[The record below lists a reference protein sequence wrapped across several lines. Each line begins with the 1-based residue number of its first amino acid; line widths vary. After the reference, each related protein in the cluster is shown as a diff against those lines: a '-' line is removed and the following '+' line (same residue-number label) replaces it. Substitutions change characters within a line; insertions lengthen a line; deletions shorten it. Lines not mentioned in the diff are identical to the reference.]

1 MFLVVDLIE
10 TFTKRFQLILM
21 VPDGEFKHIL
31 PFFFFSYCMLKDSAC
46 FVPMAKVNADL
57 TERLSNAF
65 KSIEQNRA
73 IDFAQNG
80 QSSRASCHRVK
91 IEKKK
96 CCRCFNI
103 IFLCDRC
110 HTKSLPYLISPLLQ
124 LPRRCTNRRPRPG
137 SPPLLIETGLRNDA
151 QRRKGQ
157 TCETNA
163 IVRKKEKGKRNF

>member
-103 IFLCDRC
+103 IFYATVVIPNR
-110 HTKSLPYLISPLLQ
+110 YLISS
-124 LPRRCTNRRPRPG
+124 PRCYSYPGGAPIDGRDLGARRY
-137 SPPLLIETGLRNDA
+137 
-151 QRRKGQ
+151 
-157 TCETNA
+157 
-163 IVRKKEKGKRNF
+163 

>member
-91 IEKKK
+91 IEKK
-96 CCRCFNI
+96 
-103 IFLCDRC
+103 
-110 HTKSLPYLISPLLQ
+110 SAAVVLISFFMRPLSYQIVTLSH
-124 LPRRCTNRRPRPG
+124 LPVATATPAVHQSTAETWEPAAINRNRLEERCATP
-137 SPPLLIETGLRNDA
+137 
-151 QRRKGQ
+151 KG
-157 TCETNA
+157 TDL
-163 IVRKKEKGKRNF
+163 